1 VQGKFIGILPGE
13 VPKAEAKVRINTVG
27 WTVRRHF
34 RVSGSS
40 RIFVGEN
47 DRFDVLRGRMCRSED
62 FLECDARIS
71 GVMYFSA
78 ADEAE
83 FGQQAEHATVVE
95 VGVYPEAACAA
106 LPGQCHG
113 AAHEFGR
120 YALSFDLLCDG
131 QTVQDDVWGLVE
143 PRAVDFGIG
152 RFAVEDDS
160 PVSDDESCVS
170 T

>member
-1 VQGKFIGILPGE
+1 
-13 VPKAEAKVRINTVG
+13 
-27 WTVRRHF
+27 
-34 RVSGSS
+34 
-40 RIFVGEN
+40 
-47 DRFDVLRGRMCRSED
+47 
-62 FLECDARIS
+62 
-71 GVMYFSA
+71 MYFSA

-152 RFAVEDDS
+152 RKRRRVLCEYIVRGRIRGRCRPLYVPPPGSRSAIGDFPAGAS
-160 PVSDDESCVS
+160 APGPGG
-170 T
+170 

>member
-1 VQGKFIGILPGE
+1 
-13 VPKAEAKVRINTVG
+13 
-27 WTVRRHF
+27 
-34 RVSGSS
+34 
-40 RIFVGEN
+40 
-47 DRFDVLRGRMCRSED
+47 
-62 FLECDARIS
+62 
-71 GVMYFSA
+71 MYFSA

-131 QTVQDDVWGLVE
+131 QTVQDDVWDSN
-143 PRAVDFGIG
+143 AVNSRPG
-152 RFAVEDDS
+152 RLLSRIFCCARSKTASV
-160 PVSDDESCVS
+160 
-170 T
+170 TRQTTLT

>member
-1 VQGKFIGILPGE
+1 
-13 VPKAEAKVRINTVG
+13 
-27 WTVRRHF
+27 
-34 RVSGSS
+34 
-40 RIFVGEN
+40 
-47 DRFDVLRGRMCRSED
+47 
-62 FLECDARIS
+62 
-71 GVMYFSA
+71 MYFSA

-131 QTVQDDVWGLVE
+131 QTVQDDVCLLYTSD
-143 PRAVDFGIG
+143 A
-152 RFAVEDDS
+152 ADD
-160 PVSDDESCVS
+160 
-170 T
+170 

>member
-1 VQGKFIGILPGE
+1 
-13 VPKAEAKVRINTVG
+13 
-27 WTVRRHF
+27 
-34 RVSGSS
+34 
-40 RIFVGEN
+40 
-47 DRFDVLRGRMCRSED
+47 
-62 FLECDARIS
+62 
-71 GVMYFSA
+71 MYFSA

-131 QTVQDDVWGLVE
+131 QTVQDDVWGLVCLLYTSPS
-143 PRAVDFGIG
+143 PRDRQKSRMPSSA
-152 RFAVEDDS
+152 
-160 PVSDDESCVS
+160 
-170 T
+170 

>member
-1 VQGKFIGILPGE
+1 
-13 VPKAEAKVRINTVG
+13 
-27 WTVRRHF
+27 
-34 RVSGSS
+34 
-40 RIFVGEN
+40 
-47 DRFDVLRGRMCRSED
+47 
-62 FLECDARIS
+62 
-71 GVMYFSA
+71 MYFSA

-95 VGVYPEAACAA
+95 VGVYPEAAWAA

-131 QTVQDDVWGLVE
+131 QTVQDAVWGLVE

>member
-1 VQGKFIGILPGE
+1 MQRLSKL
-13 VPKAEAKVRINTVG
+13 
-27 WTVRRHF
+27 
-34 RVSGSS
+34 VSI
-40 RIFVGEN
+40 RK
-47 DRFDVLRGRMCRSED
+47 
-62 FLECDARIS
+62 
-71 GVMYFSA
+71 
-78 ADEAE
+78 
-83 FGQQAEHATVVE
+83 
-95 VGVYPEAACAA
+95 AACAA

>member
-1 VQGKFIGILPGE
+1 MQRLSKLVSIRKLP
-13 VPKAEAKVRINTVG
+13 VP
-27 WTVRRHF
+27 
-34 RVSGSS
+34 
-40 RIFVGEN
+40 
-47 DRFDVLRGRMCRSED
+47 RS
-62 FLECDARIS
+62 
-71 GVMYFSA
+71 
-78 ADEAE
+78 
-83 FGQQAEHATVVE
+83 
-95 VGVYPEAACAA
+95 
-106 LPGQCHG
+106 PGQCHG

>member
-1 VQGKFIGILPGE
+1 
-13 VPKAEAKVRINTVG
+13 
-27 WTVRRHF
+27 
-34 RVSGSS
+34 
-40 RIFVGEN
+40 
-47 DRFDVLRGRMCRSED
+47 
-62 FLECDARIS
+62 
-71 GVMYFSA
+71 MYFSA

-170 T
+170 TIVRGRIRGRCRPLYVPPPGSRSAIGDFPAGASAPGPGG